1 MPTQYR
7 LISII
12 PIIAFVFA
20 AVLVAGGASG
30 SAWAAPQIVAAVPTG
45 EEVELACA
53 AGGCSAEF
61 STICLQQSRIAPSRD
76 TAYGLHGPERTAV
89 AFTGTRRDGT
99 TVALSPELLRF
110 DSLRG
115 HSAFK
120 FSVPS
125 ALLKER
131 GLTRLTVKV
140 ERLAILLPVPEAG
153 DPKPQTAADVA
164 LALSEVKTTGGYW
177 AARNG
182 ENMAMVRLTSRIIN
196 RLPNKGSISAE
207 ESNALWQ
214 QALAPEKEL
223 TGEPLAL
230 NRRYVDYC
238 RENALL
244 PGSFPMRRCLGN
256 AHDWFLKDL
265 NTDYWKSLKPTS

>member
-1 MPTQYR
+1 MPSKHR
-7 LISII
+7 LN
-12 PIIAFVFA
+12 PIIACLSYVFA
-20 AVLVAGGASG
+20 AVLVAGGAPG
-30 SAWAAPQIVAAVPTG
+30 SASATPQIVAAVPTG
-45 EEVELACA
+45 EEVELTCA
-53 AGGCSAEF
+53 DGGCSAEF
-61 STICLQQSRIAPSRD
+61 STICLQQSRTPPSRD
-76 TAYGLHGPERTAV
+76 TAYGLHGPERAAI
-89 AFTGTRRDGT
+89 AFTGTRRDGSE
-99 TVALSPELLRF
+99 VALAPELLRF
-110 DSLRG
+110 DSFRG

-125 ALLKER
+125 ALLKKR

-140 ERLAILLPVPEAG
+140 ERLAMLLPVPEAG

-164 LALSEVKTTGGYW
+164 LALREVKTTGGYW

-196 RLPNKGSISAE
+196 RLPHKGSISAA
-207 ESNALWQ
+207 ESEALWQ

-223 TGEPLAL
+223 TGEPLAW

-244 PGSFPMRRCLGN
+244 PGSFPMRHCLGN